1 MQRREFYLFFVPF
14 QDKTYKEYVF
24 PSNIHNRVS
33 IELGSSFGWS
43 KYTGLDGI
51 NISIDK
57 FGASGKGELVVE
69 QYGFTVDQ
77 IVKRYQEVFGN

>member
-1 MQRREFYLFFVPF
+1 MLS
-14 QDKTYKEYVF
+14 
-24 PSNIHNRVS
+24 SNIRNRVS
-33 IELGSSFGWS
+33 IELGSSFGGS

-69 QYGFTVDQ
+69 
-77 IVKRYQEVFGN
+77 